1 MARSVKDVAELK
13 ARMAHALSSD
23 NVTPPQRE
31 FLESQ
36 KARLDQRGT
45 HTMLTDDQ
53 LARIERIIDEAGAE
67 ISPSGASPSDADD
80 AESAPPT
87 NQG

>member
-23 NVTPPQRE
+23 NVSVPQRE

-67 ISPSGASPSDADD
+67 LSSSGANPSDADD
-80 AESAPPT
+80 AESTPPT